1 MGIQAGSK
9 QSRAVAIVNIT
20 TANDIF
26 HDWATD
32 TYAIVGSTNA
42 SGAGGSD
49 AFVVRY
55 TASTGALS
63 FQRTFGGS
71 GTEVGN
77 SVYQD
82 TSGNVYITGS
92 TTSSGA
98 GGSDAFIVKYNST
111 GTIQWQR
118 TYGGSGTEVGT
129 AIWSNGSDVWVGG
142 TTTSVNAGRTNGFY
156 IKYDTSGN
164 LSWQRIL
171 SSTAGNEFVTSVTNH
186 PSPSQFIVAGNT
198 IGSPLTARSAG
209 FVMGFDTSGNLSWS
223 HTYWDG
229 SLDCTISDI
238 FNNAYDS
245 IPYFT
250 GNRGSSIVHLTK
262 LNASNPPSVT
272 WQRQLT
278 ASTGTVTSRA
288 LSINRNGVSYATI
301 CGTTSSSGSFL
312 ASWSNYTNN
321 PPTFNWQRLLS
332 GGPTITSFSIDT
344 NPSNLG
350 GRDHIYACG
359 STFGV
364 FPNQNATSMRLAYYG
379 ETIGSFTPYYR
390 YSATTL
396 FTESAG
402 VLGQYGQHVS
412 SANGSLTSS
421 TSTLTSSTSTLTN
434 TTVTPSGAF
443 GPVTNIGD
451 NTSTVAATFNNIGQY
466 TIHQFN
472 SSCTFI
478 PASTGFVDVLAVGA
492 GGSAGPGATGGGG
505 GAGGTLY
512 RKFVPVISGTS
523 YPVSI
528 GTTNVNGSPL
538 RNTVFNA
545 PGVGI
550 SSITVFGGGDGGAA
564 GVTGS
569 SAPLASGG
577 GGGSNAAGGT
587 GAGTIGVGFPGG
599 TGPASAGGGGG
610 GAASVGGPNLG
621 GSGVPI
627 GYFTTSATDFASA
640 GGSGFPGPGITST
653 SFGSGGSAVG
663 PTSTPSGIPGALYIR
678 YI

>member
-1 MGIQAGSK
+1 MGIQAGAK
-9 QSRAVAIVNIT
+9 QSRGIAVVNST

-26 HDWATD
+26 HEYNTD
-32 TYAIVGSTNA
+32 TYAIVGSTTA
-42 SGAGGSD
+42 SGAGDSD
-49 AFVVRY
+49 AFVARY
-55 TASTGALS
+55 TASNGSLLY
-63 FQRTFGGS
+63 QRTFGGS

-82 TSGNVYITGS
+82 TSGNLYITGS

-118 TYGGSGTEVGT
+118 TFGGSGTEVGT
-129 AIWSNGSDVWVGG
+129 GIWSDGSNVWVGG
-142 TTTSVNAGRTNGFY
+142 TTTSVNAGRTNGFF
-156 IKYDTSGN
+156 IKYDTNGT

-171 SSTAGNEFVTSVTNH
+171 SSAAGNEFVTSVTNH
-186 PSPSQFIVAGNT
+186 PNQSQYIVAGNT
-198 IGSPLTARSAG
+198 IGSSLTARSAG

-223 HTYWDG
+223 HTYWDNV
-229 SLDCTISDI
+229 LDCTISDI
-238 FNNAYDS
+238 FQNISENV
-245 IPYFT
+245 PYFT
-250 GNRGSSIVHLTK
+250 GNRGSSIVYLTK
-262 LNASNPPSVT
+262 LTAASSPSIT

-278 ASTGTVTSRA
+278 ASTGTVTSGAVSLNR
-288 LSINRNGVSYATI
+288 INIAYATI
-301 CGTTSSSGSFL
+301 SGTTSSSGSFL
-312 ASWSNYTNN
+312 ATWNGYNSN
-321 PPTFNWQRLLS
+321 PPASFYWQRLLPA
-332 GGPTITSFSIDT
+332 GINKFSFDINNT
-344 NPSNLG
+344 NAGS
-350 GRDHIYACG
+350 RDQIYACG
-359 STFGV
+359 STSSSFIN
-364 FPNQNATSMRLAYYG
+364 PSATSIKLDYAG
-379 ETIGSFTPYYR
+379 NNVGSFSPYYS
-390 YSATTL
+390 YSTTSL
-396 FTESAG
+396 FTESIG
-402 VLGQYGQHVS
+402 GLGQYGQYVTPTT
-412 SANGSLTSS
+412 GSLTSS
-421 TSTLTSSTSTLTN
+421 TPTLTSSTSTLTN
-434 TTVTPSGAF
+434 TTVTPSGAI
-443 GPVTNIGD
+443 GPVATIGD
-451 NTSTVAATFNNIGQY
+451 NTSAVSGSFNNIGQY
-466 TIHQFN
+466 TIHQFTSN
-472 SSCTFI
+472 GTFI
-478 PASTGFVDVLAVGA
+478 PSSTGFVDVLAVGA

-512 RKFVPVISGTS
+512 RKFVPVTSGTS
-523 YPVSI
+523 YSMSI

-538 RNTVFNA
+538 RNTIFNA

-564 GVTGS
+564 GVTGF

-599 TGPASAGGGGG
+599 TGPGSNGGGGG
-610 GAASVGGPNLG
+610 GTGSVGGINLG

-663 PTSTPSGIPGALYIR
+663 PTSTPSGRPGSLYIR